1 MNKTATR
8 WWVLA
13 GLYLACMASALAAN
27 TAKEGAADLVLRG
40 DAVCTACHD
49 EADSPQLL
57 AIGRTRHGVTADQ
70 RTPSCTSCHG
80 ESAAHVGYKGS
91 DKPPKPDRTFGKH
104 TTTPAEA
111 RNDACLACHQQD
123 NKRHLWARS
132 EEHTSE
138 LQSH

>member
-70 RTPSCTSCHG
+70 RTH
-80 ESAAHVGYKGS
+80 
-91 DKPPKPDRTFGKH
+91 
-104 TTTPAEA
+104 
-111 RNDACLACHQQD
+111 
-123 NKRHLWARS
+123 WATYRQALRDLP
-132 EEHTSE
+132 EHTADPAHPSWPAPP
-138 LQSH
+138 LG